1 MASHSPKA
9 RYPASVRLEDSQRD
23 QMYEAMERR
32 GINRNT
38 GLSEYIRR
46 LIDEDIAR
54 LDTSTSTELE
64 ALQDKIEELQA
75 IARRLSKVAR

>member
-1 MASHSPKA
+1 
-9 RYPASVRLEDSQRD
+9 
-23 QMYEAMERR
+23 MYEAMERR